1 MDRRDD
7 PDHGDETPRERVSR
21 LSAAILRIVASLDV
35 DTVLRE
41 AVDSARALTGARNG
55 VIATVDETGRPQDF
69 VTSGLTP
76 DEEQLMEGWLPDG
89 LHLFEHLRDLKAPL
103 RCDDFPAYVRALG
116 YSPDFIPCTTFQGTP
131 MRHRGV
137 HVGNFFL
144 GDKEGAGGFTG
155 EDEELLVLFASQAAA
170 AIANARTH
178 RDERRARADLEALV
192 ETSPVGVVVLDAAS
206 GLPMTFN
213 REAKRILGA
222 LLDPHRS
229 LEDLREVL
237 TARLAD
243 GREVTLDE
251 LKAAETM
258 RAVEVELSV
267 PDGRSI
273 RMLIN
278 VTPIRLGDGEIK
290 SVVVTLQDLA
300 PLEALE
306 RLRAEFLAMV
316 SHELRVPLTS
326 IKGSTGVLLSGA
338 RTLDAAEARQFVRI
352 IDGQA
357 DQMGALIDDL
367 LDAGRIDTGTLSVTP
382 EPAEVAALVD
392 RARTAFLS
400 GGGRR
405 TLRIDLVPELPRV
418 MADERRIVQV
428 LGNLLANAARHSP
441 KSSPIHVGA
450 VREGIEVA
458 ISVSDEGRGVAPE
471 RLPRLFR
478 RHADI
483 GGGERDREA
492 AGFGLGLVICKGL
505 VEAHGGRIRAESA
518 GPGTGTRIT
527 FTLPAAAE
535 DRTAA
540 TSAGSSAAPEPVPV
554 LVLDDDPETLRQVRD
569 ALDGAGYAPLV
580 TGEPEE
586 AARLLA
592 EKNPHLVLL
601 DLVLPGADGIE
612 LMRSM
617 PEMAGLPVIFI
628 SAYGHDETIV
638 RALDAGAADYIVKP
652 FSASE
657 LTARVRAALRR
668 REGAEPFVLGAL
680 AIDYERR
687 RVSVAGR
694 AVTLTR
700 TEYELLRAL
709 SLDAGR
715 PVTYETLLRLAWGER
730 NGTGVQRVAQLREE
744 APGQARRRR
753 GEAGLDPQRAR
764 RRIPHAETG
773 RALSAVSGAPP
784 PVPACGGPGVGSEI
798 VNHEGTL
805 LLVGQRSCVIPRSA
819 SARSSRSPSKP
830 LPTAIP
836 RRGSTNSCP
845 GLTPP
850 RPIDP
855 IVPCKHL

>member
-1 MDRRDD
+1 M
-7 PDHGDETPRERVSR
+7 
-21 LSAAILRIVASLDV
+21 SAAILRIIASLDV

-41 AVDSARALTGARNG
+41 VVDSARALTGARNG
-55 VIATVDETGRPQDF
+55 VITTVDETGRPQDF

-76 DEEQLMEGWLPDG
+76 DEERGMAGWLPDG
-89 LHLFEHLRDLKAPL
+89 LRLFEHLRDLEAPL

-116 YSPDFIPCTTFQGTP
+116 YSPDLIPCTAFQGTP

-137 HVGNFFL
+137 HVGSFFL
-144 GDKEGAGGFTG
+144 GDKQGAGGFTG

-192 ETSPVGVVVLDAAS
+192 ETSPVGVIVFDAATGS
-206 GLPMTFN
+206 PRSLN

-222 LLDPHRS
+222 LLGPDRS
-229 LEDLREVL
+229 LEDLREAL
-237 TARLAD
+237 TSRLAD

-251 LKAAETM
+251 LKDAEPM

-273 RMLIN
+273 RMLLN
-278 VTPIRLGDGEIK
+278 VTPIRLGDGEVE
-290 SVVVTLQDLA
+290 SVVVTMQDLA

-326 IKGSTGVLLSGA
+326 IKGSTAALLSGA

-357 DQMGALIDDL
+357 DHIGALIGDL

-382 EPAEVAALVD
+382 EPVEVAALVD

-405 TLRIDLVPELPRV
+405 TLRIELAPELPRV

-441 KSSPIHVGA
+441 ESSPIHVGA
-450 VREGIEVA
+450 VRDGIEVA
-458 ISVSDEGRGVAPE
+458 VSVSDEGRGVAPE
-471 RLPRLFR
+471 RLPQLFR

-483 GGGERDREA
+483 GGGEREREA

-535 DRTAA
+535 DRAPTAA
-540 TSAGSSAAPEPVPV
+540 RSPAPEPVPV
-554 LVLDDDPETLRQVRD
+554 LVVDDDPETLRQVRD
-569 ALDGAGYAPLV
+569 ALAAAGYVPLV

-586 AARLLA
+586 AARLVA
-592 EKNPHLVLL
+592 EKKPHLVLL
-601 DLVLPGADGIE
+601 DLVLPGIDGIE
-612 LMRSM
+612 LIRSI

-694 AVTLTR
+694 AVALTR

-715 PVTYETLLRLAWGER
+715 PVSYEALLRQAWGER
-730 NGTGVQRVAQLREE
+730 DGVGVRRVRNFVKKLRAKLGDDAASPAWILNERGVGYRMPE
-744 APGQARRRR
+744 P
-753 GEAGLDPQRAR
+753 GEA
-764 RRIPHAETG
+764 
-773 RALSAVSGAPP
+773 
-784 PVPACGGPGVGSEI
+784 
-798 VNHEGTL
+798 
-805 LLVGQRSCVIPRSA
+805 
-819 SARSSRSPSKP
+819 
-830 LPTAIP
+830 
-836 RRGSTNSCP
+836 
-845 GLTPP
+845 
-850 RPIDP
+850 
-855 IVPCKHL
+855 

>member
-1 MDRRDD
+1 MDTHDE
-7 PDHGDETPRERVSR
+7 PNHGDGAPRERISR

-41 AVDSARALTGARNG
+41 VVDSARALTGARNG
-55 VIATVDETGRPQDF
+55 VITTVDETGLPQDF
-69 VTSGLTP
+69 VMSGLTP
-76 DEEQLMEGWLPDG
+76 EEERLMGGWLPDG
-89 LHLFEHLRDLKAPL
+89 LRLFEHLRDLEAPL

-116 YSPDFIPCTTFQGTP
+116 YSPDLIPCTTFQGTP

-137 HVGNFFL
+137 HVGSFFL
-144 GDKEGAGGFTG
+144 GDKQGAGGFTG

-170 AIANARTH
+170 AIVNARTH

-206 GLPMTFN
+206 GNALSLN
-213 REAKRILGA
+213 REAKRILGP
-222 LLDPHRS
+222 LLGPDGS

-237 TARLAD
+237 TSRLAD

-251 LKAAETM
+251 LESAEAM

-278 VTPIRLGDGEIK
+278 VTPIRPGDGEVE
-290 SVVVTLQDLA
+290 SVVVTMQDLA

-326 IKGSTGVLLSGA
+326 IKGSTAALLSGA

-357 DQMGALIDDL
+357 DHMGALVGDL

-382 EPAEVAALVD
+382 EPVEVAALVD

-405 TLRIDLVPELPRV
+405 TLRIELAPELPRV

-441 KSSPIHVGA
+441 ESSPIHVAA
-450 VREGIEVA
+450 VRARLEVA

-471 RLPRLFR
+471 RLPQLFR

-483 GGGERDREA
+483 GGGEREREA
-492 AGFGLGLVICKGL
+492 AGFGLGLIICKGL

-535 DRTAA
+535 DRAA
-540 TSAGSSAAPEPVPV
+540 AASAARGSPAPERVPV
-554 LVLDDDPETLRQVRD
+554 LVVDDDPETLRQVRD
-569 ALDGAGYAPLV
+569 ALAATGYTPLV

-612 LMRSM
+612 LMRTM

-668 REGAEPFVLGAL
+668 RDGAEPFVLGAL

-694 AVTLTR
+694 AVALTR

-715 PVTYETLLRLAWGER
+715 PVSYETLLRQAWGER
-730 NGTGVQRVAQLREE
+730 NGTGVRRVRNFVKKLRAKLGDDAAKPAWILNERGVGYRMPE
-744 APGQARRRR
+744 P
-753 GEAGLDPQRAR
+753 GEA
-764 RRIPHAETG
+764 
-773 RALSAVSGAPP
+773 
-784 PVPACGGPGVGSEI
+784 
-798 VNHEGTL
+798 
-805 LLVGQRSCVIPRSA
+805 
-819 SARSSRSPSKP
+819 
-830 LPTAIP
+830 
-836 RRGSTNSCP
+836 
-845 GLTPP
+845 
-850 RPIDP
+850 
-855 IVPCKHL
+855 